1 LESVPRSINHDFV
14 FTYRGKNIEE
24 NGIKK
29 SFKTACKNAGI
40 PHGRKTENGL
50 TFHDIRRTVKTNML
64 KAGLEKEYRDT
75 ILGHSLKGMDVH
87 YLVLDDKTLAE
98 AMERYTK
105 WVDQNFETAS
115 ANVTQTVT
123 QSSK

>member
-1 LESVPRSINHDFV
+1 MESVPRSINHDFV

>member
-1 LESVPRSINHDFV
+1 
-14 FTYRGKNIEE
+14 
-24 NGIKK
+24 
-29 SFKTACKNAGI
+29 
-40 PHGRKTENGL
+40 
-50 TFHDIRRTVKTNML
+50 ML

-115 ANVTQTVT
+115 ANVTQ
-123 QSSK
+123 SSK